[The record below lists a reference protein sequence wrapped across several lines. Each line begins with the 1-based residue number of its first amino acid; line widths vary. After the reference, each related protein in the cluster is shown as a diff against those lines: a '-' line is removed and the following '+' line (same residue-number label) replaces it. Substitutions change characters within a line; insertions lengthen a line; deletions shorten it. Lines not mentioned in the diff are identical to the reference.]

1 MKYIPIT
8 VISVLSSSLVMA
20 LIVVPI
26 IGTQSYKIRNLFF
39 FFFIPIVLFGIINF
53 ITYSFLSKFQFDK
66 YLNLCIKALASIA
79 IAFIIYKTVLQQK
92 LKKVYQQVLLYMSC

>member
-1 MKYIPIT
+1 
-8 VISVLSSSLVMA
+8 MA

-66 YLNLCIKALASIA
+66 YLNLGIKALLQLPSHLL
-79 IAFIIYKTVLQQK
+79 FIKHLN
-92 LKKVYQQVLLYMSC
+92 L